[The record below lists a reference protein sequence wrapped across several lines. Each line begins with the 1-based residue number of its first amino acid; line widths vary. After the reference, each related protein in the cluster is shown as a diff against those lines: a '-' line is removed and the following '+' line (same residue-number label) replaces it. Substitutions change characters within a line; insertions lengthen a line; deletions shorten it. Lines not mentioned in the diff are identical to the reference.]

1 MIVYFFPEFQDDDL
15 ADTVSLTVSGL
26 NSEFMSVYE
35 TSIQFSPF
43 ENQQAGEYQVSLQI
57 TDNDSNGSG
66 SVQTASGNFKVTII
80 TKEVDCS

>member
-1 MIVYFFPEFQDDDL
+1 MIVYFFPEFKDDDL

-43 ENQQAGEYQVSLQI
+43 EN
-57 TDNDSNGSG
+57 
-66 SVQTASGNFKVTII
+66 
-80 TKEVDCS
+80 